1 MVGHLSLSLLRRRD
15 AAAFDDFRKQH
26 AASIRLPQAIAP
38 PVAPTERAP

>member
-1 MVGHLSLSLLRRRD
+1 MVVQLSLSLLLRRD

-26 AASIRLPQAIAP
+26 ASSIRSPQAIAQ